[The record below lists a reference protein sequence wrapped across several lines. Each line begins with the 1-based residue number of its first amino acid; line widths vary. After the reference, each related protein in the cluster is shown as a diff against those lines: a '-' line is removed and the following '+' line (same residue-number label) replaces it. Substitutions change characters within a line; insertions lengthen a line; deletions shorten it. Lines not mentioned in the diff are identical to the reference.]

1 MITYKVEKEAVDKGD
16 IVISKTGHSHEFT
29 VAEVLQ
35 HELQLEKEIKQIE
48 AQKELEDAKMENI
61 SRNNPKLMKLT
72 KEEMHAVHMYW
83 ESKVMSDQCVTAKM
97 QREEA
102 LREYAGVK
110 KDVKEQTGVEIV

>member
-1 MITYKVEKEAVDKGD
+1 MITYKVEKEAVEKGD
-16 IVISKTGHSHEFT
+16 ILISKTGHSHEFT

-35 HELQLEKEIKQIE
+35 HELQLEKELKQIA

-61 SRNNPKLMKLT
+61 SRNNPKLMKLS

-83 ESKVMSDQCVTAKM
+83 EAKVMSDQCVIA
-97 QREEA
+97 EA
-102 LREYAGVK
+102 NRKEAMKEYAQVK